1 MKKNN
6 TYIIAEAGVNHNG
19 SLKRA
24 LKMID
29 IASKAG
35 ANAIKFQSYLTN
47 ELVNN
52 NSKLADYQKKNSEA
66 RNQYALLKKYELSF
80 SEHKILLQRAKK
92 QKIDFLS
99 TPFDI
104 NSLDNLI
111 KLKVKRLKVSSGDLN
126 NYPFLIEIGRSQK
139 EIILSTGMSNIKEIQ
154 LAISSILFGK
164 IKKRQPK
171 NIQEFLKFHNKKT
184 KYNLTF
190 LTILHCTSLYPC
202 PIENVNLSFMNHLK
216 DLTGCEV
223 GFSDHTAGID
233 APIIAASIGA
243 KIIEKHFTLNKKLK
257 GPDHSASLEPKQ
269 LFSMIKKIRNVE
281 LIMGKDKKIIYK
293 NEKKVSESVRKK
305 IVAKTNIQIG
315 ERFSYQN
322 IKTIRQ
328 TNGLDPIFQWS
339 LVGKKSSRFYEKG
352 QKIIYEK

>member
-6 TYIIAEAGVNHNG
+6 IYIIAEAGVNHNG

-29 IASKAG
+29 VASKAG
-35 ANAIKFQSYLTN
+35 ANAIKFQSYLTD
-47 ELVNN
+47 ELVSK
-52 NSKLADYQKKNSEA
+52 NSKLADYQKKNSQA
-66 RNQYALLKKYELSF
+66 SNQHALLKKYEFSF
-80 SEHKILLQRAKK
+80 SEHRVLLQRAKK
-92 QKIDFLS
+92 RKIEFLS
-99 TPFDI
+99 TPFDL
-104 NSLDNLI
+104 NSLENLV
-111 KLKVKRLKVSSGDLN
+111 KLKVKKLKVSSGDLN
-126 NYPFLIEIGRSQK
+126 NYPFLIEIGKSQK
-139 EIILSTGMSNIKEIQ
+139 EIILSTGMGNIKEIQ

-171 NIQEFLKFHNKKT
+171 NIQEFSKFHNKQK
-184 KYNLTF
+184 KYDLSF

-202 PIENVNLSFMNHLK
+202 PIENVNLRFMTQLK
-216 DLTGCEV
+216 NLTGCEV

-233 APIIAASIGA
+233 APIIASSIGA

-269 LFSMIKKIRNVE
+269 LFSMIKKIRDVE
-281 LIMGKDKKIIYK
+281 LIMGKDKKIINK
-293 NEKKVSESVRKK
+293 NEKKVSENARKK
-305 IVAKTNIQIG
+305 IIAGSKIQIG

-328 TNGLDPIFQWS
+328 KNGLDPIYQWS

-352 QKIIYEK
+352 KKIIYEK